1 MELVLNSKQVNTLRS
16 CNEKE
21 SVEFG
26 GILNSTYKNEINNCP
41 RDPKSLFSVK
51 KRLYKYQLRY
61 SQNVEAIL
69 KLSIFTAI
77 LVGVLY

>member
-1 MELVLNSKQVNTLRS
+1 MKLVLNPKQVNTLRS
-16 CNEKE
+16 CPENK
-21 SVEFG
+21 SVEYG
-26 GILNSTYKNEINNCP
+26 GILNSTYKSKINNSP

-69 KLSIFTAI
+69 KLSIFSAI